1 MDKYMLLFRTSPQ
14 TEEFYAN
21 ISPEAMQAEL
31 GKWNLW
37 IGGLAARGRF
47 ESSEALQA
55 TGKIVTGSKMS
66 VTDGPFIEGKE
77 LVSGY
82 MLYSAESMEEAIEM
96 SKGCPIYDHEG
107 IVEIRKIHNYQ

>member
-1 MDKYMLLFRTSPQ
+1 
-14 TEEFYAN
+14 
-21 ISPEAMQAEL
+21 
-31 GKWNLW
+31 
-37 IGGLAARGRF
+37 
-47 ESSEALQA
+47 
-55 TGKIVTGSKMS
+55 MS